1 MLDVNKIWEELKSN
15 NDSEEFFNLRTYL
28 LKGINF
34 HFLWRVPENNISFGV
49 DLKYDIPISEQ
60 FKHLTSLSL
69 EKLKIAS
76 KEEIIV
82 INLLDN
88 DLKEPFQEF
97 IQTLVNIVLAVED
110 NEIAQDV
117 FLDKIVKFQKLFEKG
132 RFGKLKKT
140 EIRGLYAELCFLEHL
155 IENTTPRALDSWQG
169 PHNGLHDFVMENYA
183 VEVKSYM
190 SQQSVRILNE
200 RQLDPHSSNKLF
212 LATFH
217 IQEDPSGISI
227 NEKIEILEKKF
238 AGKLKLQ
245 FISTLNDSGYF
256 KTHAIYYEKFL
267 LKENTRSLYQIN
279 TDFPSNKVLNLNPE
293 IFNIKYQLD
302 LTKCDKWLIEF
313 DKHLEFY
320 EKN

>member
-155 IENTTPRALDSWQG
+155 IENTSPKALDHWQG
-169 PHNGLHDFVMENYA
+169 PHNGLHDFVMENYS

-238 AGKLKLQ
+238 TGKLKLQ

-267 LKENTRSLYQIN
+267 LKENLRSLYQIN
-279 TDFPSNKVLNLNPE
+279 TNFPSTKVLNLNPE

-302 LTKCDKWLIEF
+302 LSKCDKWLIDF

>member
-1 MLDVNKIWEELKSN
+1 MLDVTKIWEELKSN

-49 DLKYDIPISEQ
+49 DLKYDISISEQ

-97 IQTLVNIVLAVED
+97 IQTLANIVLAVED
-110 NEIAQDV
+110 NELAQDV

-155 IENTTPRALDSWQG
+155 IENT
-169 PHNGLHDFVMENYA
+169 
-183 VEVKSYM
+183 
-190 SQQSVRILNE
+190 
-200 RQLDPHSSNKLF
+200 
-212 LATFH
+212 
-217 IQEDPSGISI
+217 
-227 NEKIEILEKKF
+227 
-238 AGKLKLQ
+238 
-245 FISTLNDSGYF
+245 
-256 KTHAIYYEKFL
+256 
-267 LKENTRSLYQIN
+267 
-279 TDFPSNKVLNLNPE
+279 NL
-293 IFNIKYQLD
+293 
-302 LTKCDKWLIEF
+302 
-313 DKHLEFY
+313 
-320 EKN
+320 

>member
-169 PHNGLHDFVMENYA
+169 PHNGLHDFVMENHA

-190 SQQSVRILNE
+190 AQQSVRILNE

>member
-1 MLDVNKIWEELKSN
+1 MLNVNEIWESLKSN
-15 NDSEEFFNLRTYL
+15 ESSEEFFNLNSRL
-28 LKGINF
+28 INGINF
-34 HFLWRVPENNISFGV
+34 HFLWRVPEDNLSFGV
-49 DLKYDIPISEQ
+49 DLKYDININEN
-60 FKHLTSLSL
+60 FKSLTSLSI
-69 EKLKIAS
+69 EKLKIS
-76 KEEIIV
+76 QNDEIIV
-82 INLLDN
+82 INLLDKE
-88 DLKEPFQEF
+88 LEEPFKEF
-97 IQTLVNIVLAVED
+97 IQTLVNNVYSVIT
-110 NEIAQDV
+110 NEQAQEV
-117 FLDKIVKFQKLFEKG
+117 FLDKISKFQKLFEKG
-132 RFGKLKKT
+132 RLGKLKKT
-140 EIRGLYAELCFLEHL
+140 ELRGLYAELCFLEHL
-155 IENTTPRALDSWQG
+155 IENTTPKALDSWLG
-169 PHNGLHDFVMENYA
+169 PHNGLHDFEMENYA

-238 AGKLKLQ
+238 TGKLKLQ

-267 LKENTRSLYQIN
+267 LKENARSLYQIN

-302 LTKCDKWLIEF
+302 LTKCDKWIIEF